1 MDGGNADGCG
11 VDGNCRR
18 CFAVDNILSVQLFLE
33 LLVGAGLGVILAVF
47 TWLTFDGD
55 GI

>member
-1 MDGGNADGCG
+1 VDRGNAVSCG
-11 VDGNCRR
+11 VDGNYRK
-18 CFAVDNILSVQLFLE
+18 CFAVDNILGVQLFLE

>member
-1 MDGGNADGCG
+1 M
-11 VDGNCRR
+11 
-18 CFAVDNILSVQLFLE
+18 DNILSVQLFLE
-33 LLVGAGLGVILAVF
+33 LFVGAGLGVILAVF